1 MLDTGLDATLTG
13 GSSEAVLDASLST
26 NASVN
31 EEDTAESALDISF
44 TRTSIE
50 EGTTYSVTESGRV
63 RSVSG
68 LESYLGASVQ
78 NDERLTSVA
87 ISDNRMD
94 LTYKRDGRL
103 LWIVPIQMGTRV
115 SVDAE
120 GEVSV
125 RYPWYSFL
133 VATDESRV
141 DLEARLRGEVNAVE
155 AGLAANAE
163 ATRSGTSQTGIQV
176 GTDEVRRW
184 ARILDRLHAELSAE
198 VTA

>member
-1 MLDTGLDATLTG
+1 M
-13 GSSEAVLDASLST
+13 
-26 NASVN
+26 
-31 EEDTAESALDISF
+31 
-44 TRTSIE
+44 
-50 EGTTYSVTESGRV
+50 
-63 RSVSG
+63 
-68 LESYLGASVQ
+68 
-78 NDERLTSVA
+78 
-87 ISDNRMD
+87 
-94 LTYKRDGRL
+94 
-103 LWIVPIQMGTRV
+103 
-115 SVDAE
+115 
-120 GEVSV
+120 